1 MIFSLTTRWNA
12 RRHETGES
20 MIEEILG
27 LGFDHVELGF
37 DLTPNLV
44 PGACA
49 MIKAGRVKADSV
61 HAFCPLPPVT
71 FVTPEPFTLSASDPT
86 VRANAIHYLE
96 NTIRFAAEIGARV
109 VVAHAGNVE
118 IKPLTPKLVELVQ
131 AGRQYDAEYEQ
142 LRMKLLINREKAV
155 TQQLGFLYAG
165 IERLLPLLESTGRI
179 LAFEILPTWEAIPSE
194 VETEKLMAHFNSPW
208 LRCWHDLG
216 HGQIRENL
224 GLTSHARW
232 VKRLRPWLAGMHIH
246 DVTPPNGDHVMP
258 PAGTLKFPLFR
269 DVAQDDIIRVL
280 EPSAAVKPEAIVEG
294 LRLIR
299 AAWEQPVEASATPS

>member
-27 LGFDHVELGF
+27 MGFDHVELGF

-44 PGACA
+44 PGVCE
-49 MIKAGRVKADSV
+49 MIRAGRVKADSV
-61 HAFCPLPPVT
+61 HAYCPLPPVP
-71 FVTPEPFTLSASDPT
+71 FATPEPFTLAASDPN
-86 VRANAIHYLE
+86 VRANALHYLE

-118 IKPLTPKLVELVQ
+118 MKPLTPRLVELVTQ
-131 AGRQYDAEYEQ
+131 GKQYDDEYEKT
-142 LRMKLLINREKAV
+142 RMKLLLTREKAV
-155 TQQLGFLYAG
+155 ADQMPLVYAAV
-165 IERLLPLLESTGRI
+165 ERLMPLLESTGRT

-194 VETEKLMAHFNSPW
+194 VEMERLMTHFNTPR

-224 GLTSHARW
+224 GLTNHARW

-246 DVTPPNGDHVMP
+246 DVKPPYGDHVMP
-258 PAGTLKFPLFR
+258 PAGNTPFHLFR
-269 DVAQDDIIRVL
+269 ETAQDDIIRVL
-280 EPSAAVKPEAIVEG
+280 EPSQAVTAEEIATG
-294 LRLIR
+294 LALIR
-299 AAWEQPVEASATPS
+299 KAWGDVPG